1 VLLLQRD
8 VPGYNDEA
16 PVPTADEKLDPE
28 RVEFFARRRRQ
39 GASSG
44 FCLMAEE
51 SSATLPESPWR
62 SWCHTSPRT
71 REGADT
77 DRATMGGR
85 RPPIVAPDNF
95 SLLLLLCLVVVVAF
109 VFRISDDDKPTA
121 AAAASASQKQK
132 AERFD

>member
-62 SWCHTSPRT
+62 SWCRTSSRT
-71 REGADT
+71 REGAD
-77 DRATMGGR
+77 RQSNNGG
-85 RPPIVAPDNF
+85 PKAPH
-95 SLLLLLCLVVVVAF
+95 C
-109 VFRISDDDKPTA
+109 
-121 AAAASASQKQK
+121 
-132 AERFD
+132 